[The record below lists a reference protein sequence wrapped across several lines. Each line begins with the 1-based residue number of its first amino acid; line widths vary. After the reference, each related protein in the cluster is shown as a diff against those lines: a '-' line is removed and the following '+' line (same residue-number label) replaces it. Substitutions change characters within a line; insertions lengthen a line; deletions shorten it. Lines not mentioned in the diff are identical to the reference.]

1 MFALLLGAFFGWR
14 AGAGELMA
22 ELAICALLLGGGG
35 GRRARVTLTRL
46 MPRRLRTSTATS

>member
-46 MPRRLRTSTATS
+46 MPRRLRTSTAMS